1 MKLVIGGYAQGKLEY
16 VLREAER
23 ETGDSVTAACGG
35 VSGSCPDK
43 TGDGGDGAEN
53 IRSASEVCRVWDGV
67 LPGEEEA
74 GGKRIV
80 LNHFHL
86 WVKERIRQ
94 GGCPEEEAPAFAEAH
109 PDCVIICDEI
119 GNGIVP
125 IDGFEREYR
134 ERTGRTL
141 VKLAEKAEEVIRVI
155 CGMGQKIK

>member
-16 VLREAER
+16 VLRERER
-23 ETGDSVTAACGG
+23 KIAG
-35 VSGSCPDK
+35 
-43 TGDGGDGAEN
+43 
-53 IRSASEVCRVWDGV
+53 VCRVWDGV
-67 LPGEEEA
+67 LPGEEETE
-74 GGKRIV
+74 GKQII
-80 LNHFHL
+80 LNHFHF

-94 GGCPEEEAPAFAEAH
+94 GGCPEEEALVFVEAH
-109 PDCVIICDEI
+109 PDCIIICDEI

-134 ERTGRTL
+134 ERTGRIL